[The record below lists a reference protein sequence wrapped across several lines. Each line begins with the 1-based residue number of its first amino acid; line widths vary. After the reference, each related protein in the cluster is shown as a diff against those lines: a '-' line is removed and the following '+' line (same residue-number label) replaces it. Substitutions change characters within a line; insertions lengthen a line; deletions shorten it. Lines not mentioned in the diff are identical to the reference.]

1 MSILF
6 YMRIKVLVSTEVVS
20 KMILLNP
27 LKKCELFKITYI
39 KKKLKKYFLF
49 MKFIFLYF

>member
-20 KMILLNP
+20 KTILLNP
-27 LKKCELFKITYI
+27 LKKCELFKKI
-39 KKKLKKYFLF
+39 KKIFSFYEIYF
-49 MKFIFLYF
+49 FILLEIF